1 MGKGIYRMIK
11 RIVALFRRPEPE
23 PVVDM
28 ADLIIA
34 VRARKERRSEDVS
47 SKYRRVHTILQQGL
61 QR

>member
-1 MGKGIYRMIK
+1 MIK
-11 RIVALFRRPEPE
+11 RIVALFRRPD

-34 VRARKERRSEDVS
+34 VRARKERRSEDTA

-61 QR
+61 RR

>member
-1 MGKGIYRMIK
+1 MIK
-11 RIVALFRRPEPE
+11 RIVALFRKPEPD

-34 VRARKERRSEDVS
+34 VRARKDRRSDDTA

-61 QR
+61 KR

>member
-1 MGKGIYRMIK
+1 MIK
-11 RIVALFRRPEPE
+11 RILAKFRKPEPE

-34 VRARKERRSEDVS
+34 VRARTERRSEDMA

-61 QR
+61 KR

>member
-1 MGKGIYRMIK
+1 MIK
-11 RIVALFRRPEPE
+11 RIVALFRGPE

-34 VRARKERRSEDVS
+34 VRARKERRSEDTA

-61 QR
+61 RR

>member
-1 MGKGIYRMIK
+1 MIK
-11 RIVALFRRPEPE
+11 RIVALFRKQEPE

-34 VRARKERRSEDVS
+34 VRARKERRSEDVA

-61 QR
+61 KR

>member
-1 MGKGIYRMIK
+1 MIK

-34 VRARKERRSEDVS
+34 VRARKERRSEDTAN
-47 SKYRRVHTILQQGL
+47 KYRRVHTILQQGL
-61 QR
+61 RR